1 MNTKITLGNR
11 ILSVFLMLIMVLS
24 MLPLSVFATD
34 DVHDHT
40 ASTATDDGHDHA
52 AQAASEDYAAEVTIG
67 STTTPYSDLAAAF
80 NAATGNVATVKLL
93 NDFDSFSTTTITGGV
108 YGMQFSSGD
117 ITLDLNGHYIR
128 KYSSQ
133 EGSNANKK
141 AVFYVTGSAKLT
153 VIDSVGGGEI
163 VQPTTDP
170 ALIVDSNASLTVRD
184 GKINGVK
191 SIGIR
196 VDSGTLTVEGGTIES
211 HGAGICVGGGT
222 VTVTGTPKIHGK
234 SSNALLITAESTVTL
249 SGGTYT
255 TNENDKHSIWTT
267 VGKVEDL
274 LAEGFRYTDAN
285 GIDIAITEDG
295 HGTDSDN
302 VTVSDFGIKYIDA
315 DGNEQICTDFT
326 ELTESTNGSTG
337 LEGWYV
343 VKGTVNIKGSIGV
356 TNGKTLNLILCEG
369 ATLNLKDTLYT
380 LGTATLNIYGQS
392 GGTGTLIARTT
403 TSQPGIGVMHSTANS
418 NATVNIYGGT
428 VTAQATDGA
437 QPIGIHPVLMPK
449 AKVSVNIAKGM
460 KCVKT
465 DDQNTPYAYDNIDGT
480 SITITKCTEHKWLY
494 TNITDSTHD
503 QTCDLCG
510 TAEAGV
516 AHTMASYK
524 YVRTDIHSLICAC
537 GKGYSSEHHTYT
549 YAPNSDG
556 LTHTA
561 TCKCG
566 YAVDDIM
573 PMKAIC

>member
-191 SIGIR
+191 SI
-196 VDSGTLTVEGGTIES
+196 L
-211 HGAGICVGGGT
+211 
-222 VTVTGTPKIHGK
+222 
-234 SSNALLITAESTVTL
+234 
-249 SGGTYT
+249 
-255 TNENDKHSIWTT
+255 
-267 VGKVEDL
+267 
-274 LAEGFRYTDAN
+274 
-285 GIDIAITEDG
+285 
-295 HGTDSDN
+295 
-302 VTVSDFGIKYIDA
+302 
-315 DGNEQICTDFT
+315 Q
-326 ELTESTNGSTG
+326 G
-337 LEGWYV
+337 L
-343 VKGTVNIKGSIGV
+343 
-356 TNGKTLNLILCEG
+356 
-369 ATLNLKDTLYT
+369 
-380 LGTATLNIYGQS
+380 
-392 GGTGTLIARTT
+392 R
-403 TSQPGIGVMHSTANS
+403 
-418 NATVNIYGGT
+418 
-428 VTAQATDGA
+428 
-437 QPIGIHPVLMPK
+437 
-449 AKVSVNIAKGM
+449 
-460 KCVKT
+460 
-465 DDQNTPYAYDNIDGT
+465 
-480 SITITKCTEHKWLY
+480 
-494 TNITDSTHD
+494 
-503 QTCDLCG
+503 
-510 TAEAGV
+510 
-516 AHTMASYK
+516 
-524 YVRTDIHSLICAC
+524 
-537 GKGYSSEHHTYT
+537 
-549 YAPNSDG
+549 
-556 LTHTA
+556 
-561 TCKCG
+561 
-566 YAVDDIM
+566 
-573 PMKAIC
+573 